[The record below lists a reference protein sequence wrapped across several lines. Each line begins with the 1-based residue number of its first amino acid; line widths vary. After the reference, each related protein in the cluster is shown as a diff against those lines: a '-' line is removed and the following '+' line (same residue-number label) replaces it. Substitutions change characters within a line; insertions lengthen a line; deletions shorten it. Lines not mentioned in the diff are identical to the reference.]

1 VIRRPKA
8 VVVVVLLGL
17 AALSLIG
24 FAVFRDD
31 DAGGTTQRRPPVATS
46 TTGRGSA
53 SSSSTT
59 TPTDP
64 RIVTIAV
71 PAELRTIVDDL
82 TAAFR
87 LTEPET
93 RFQIDVAPSLELFGE
108 INSGSRRPN
117 LYIDDTALIA
127 QLDDAR
133 LGAPPTKFGDNL
145 LQIILQKNGR
155 APFHGLQMFGDD
167 PSSISGL
174 CAPEAR
180 CGDLAKRVLASAGIT
195 PAPDRYRESGESLV
209 ADTLTGDLDAV
220 LAMRTDGRLAMFRV
234 RVAQVDPAHN
244 IKVQY
249 DIVPIRRSDAADR
262 FAEYVRTSETA
273 ERLLK
278 RFGLIPLIG
287 PESNR

>member
-1 VIRRPKA
+1 MIRRTKA

-24 FAVFRDD
+24 FAVLRDD
-31 DAGGTTQRRPPVATS
+31 DAGGTAQRRPPVATS
-46 TTGRGSA
+46 TTARGSA

-64 RIVTIAV
+64 RIVTIAA
-71 PAELRTIVDDL
+71 PAELRTILDDL

-93 RFQIDVAPSLELFGE
+93 QFQIEVAPSLELFGE

-117 LYIDDTALIA
+117 LYVDDTALIA
-127 QLDDAR
+127 QLDDQR

-145 LQIILQKNGR
+145 LQIILPKNGG

-167 PSSISGL
+167 PSISGL
-174 CAPEAR
+174 CVPEAR

-249 DIVPIRRSDAADR
+249 DMAPIRRSDATDR
-262 FAEYVRTSETA
+262 FVEYVRTSETA